1 MIGLI
6 TGSGFYDLPGLQ
18 DREPTSVDTPY
29 GAVTVTTGR
38 WHGRSVAFLARHGTD
53 HTIPP
58 HGIDYRANIWALWS
72 VGVTGIIATAV
83 SGAVNPALAPG
94 TLVLISD
101 FVDYTSGRADTFF
114 DGVVDPG
121 FDPEGPPGVVHTAMT
136 DAYHP
141 GLRALLA
148 GAAEEAG
155 IAVVGHGVYCTFNGP
170 RFESPA
176 EITMMGRLGVDLV
189 GMTGYPEVALA
200 REAGIPY
207 ASIGVV
213 SNPAAGLGDD
223 EVAHGDIMVVVEKAG
238 ARLLDL
244 IGRAV
249 ERSSGTDLGI

>member
-18 DREPTSVDTPY
+18 DRSPAQVTTPY

-38 WHGRSVAFLARHGTD
+38 WHGRPVVFLARHGAD

-58 HGIDYRANIWALWS
+58 HAIDYRANIWALRS
-72 VGVTGIIATAV
+72 AGVTGIVATAV
-83 SGAVNPALAPG
+83 SGAVNPDLTPG

-101 FVDYTSGRADTFF
+101 FIDHTSGRADTFF

-121 FDPEGPPGVVHTAMT
+121 FDPDGPPGVVHTAMT
-136 DAYHP
+136 DAYDP
-141 GLRALLA
+141 GLRSLLA
-148 GAAEEAG
+148 AVADDAG
-155 IAVVGHGVYCTFNGP
+155 IPVVSEGVYCTFNGP
-170 RFESPA
+170 RFESAA

-213 SNPAAGLGDD
+213 SNPAAGLGDE
-223 EVAHGDIMVVVEKAG
+223 EVSHSDIMGVVEEAG

-249 ERSSGTDLGI
+249 ERYRPDRDA